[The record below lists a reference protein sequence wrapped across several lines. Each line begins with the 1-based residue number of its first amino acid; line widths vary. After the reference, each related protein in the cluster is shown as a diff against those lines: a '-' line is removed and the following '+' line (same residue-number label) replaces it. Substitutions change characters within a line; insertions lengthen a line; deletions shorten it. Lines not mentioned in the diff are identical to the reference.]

1 MICYWSIDFDF
12 RGGNVQANA
21 DTEPLSDVDEQP
33 QERHVPWPQTFI
45 IPRESVRSHVLA
57 KLDKRPSLTESERTS
72 LFSTTFDICIKYT
85 YKIHFCFYEF
95 SSKEKIIERKILKSI
110 YTI

>member
-1 MICYWSIDFDF
+1 MICYWSFDFDF

-33 QERHVPWPQTFI
+33 QERHVPWPQIFI

-57 KLDKRPSLTESERTS
+57 KLD
-72 LFSTTFDICIKYT
+72 
-85 YKIHFCFYEF
+85 
-95 SSKEKIIERKILKSI
+95 IIDRIRENVII
-110 YTI
+110 FNNF